1 MASPGGSV
9 TGSLDQGVSWFSW
22 LFSDHVWPEPDSE
35 TRNPKEGFAITL
47 IHGAGVRKLSPR
59 TVTYSRPPSAN
70 PPRPLNKS
78 RGCCGSGTSARFAGR
93 DCFGMEGTATCAR
106 CDRMICSDNV
116 PC

>member
-59 TVTYSRPPSAN
+59 TVTYSRPSSAN
-70 PPRPLNKS
+70 PPRPLEYF
-78 RGCCGSGTSARFAGR
+78 RGCWGSGTSVRLAGR
-93 DCFGMEGTATCAR
+93 VCLGMGGTTTS
-106 CDRMICSDNV
+106 DR
-116 PC
+116 